1 MCKFYLDPQYHIFH
15 WGLPYWGIQR
25 FAKLERFENKA
36 VETLQHGQMCWCNH
50 ANDIF
55 SMQFHVI
62 LICRESGAGA
72 REKGPAQ
79 VWFCPT
85 QPCKFRRHF
94 DIDHWPILFRCRWR
108 CNRACDYS
116 TDLSGL
122 IPFTTFGFPSVLQ
135 VSISARLNVTLVPY
149 VSHLPEVRKPQ
160 MPNTRTIYCK
170 ISPSYTKTP
179 CNTAYKMLL
188 IDPQQIWYNLVSLC
202 CCTV

>member
-1 MCKFYLDPQYHIFH
+1 
-15 WGLPYWGIQR
+15 
-25 FAKLERFENKA
+25 
-36 VETLQHGQMCWCNH
+36 
-50 ANDIF
+50 
-55 SMQFHVI
+55 MQFHVI

-72 REKGPAQ
+72 QEKGQAQVTKFAWLCWTKPNLSQ
-79 VWFCPT
+79 VWFCPA

-94 DIDHWPILFRCRWR
+94 DRDHWPILFRCRWR

-122 IPFTTFGFPSVLQ
+122 IPFITFGFPSVLQ

-149 VSHLPEVRKPQ
+149 VSHLPEVRKPR